1 MSVRTYPVSVSNSNV
16 PKDVYLVADESLT
29 SGELHYTYYIDREG
43 NMFMV
48 ADWKDSKPAPVT
60 MHMLTKLTGD
70 SEQMIT
76 ARCESWFRW
85 N

>member
-1 MSVRTYPVSVSNSNV
+1 MTTRTYPTGVSNQYV

-29 SGELHYTYYIDREG
+29 SGELHYTYFIDRQG
-43 NMFMV
+43 NIFMV
-48 ADWKDSKPAPVT
+48 ADWKGSKPAPVS
-60 MHMLTKLTGD
+60 MHKLTELTGD